1 MRHPLQGLRKQLNVK
16 SKKEKKPPTRKSKKQ
31 QLVKQYIMLLARNT
45 KSDLNKDLIKHSPDE
60 VVKAIANACL
70 NASKGEVHFTPKQQ
84 MLLVPYRESISKL
97 ATKGVPIPNRRKILE
112 QEGGSLFLPLILS
125 TVLGTLGSALFRG

>member
-1 MRHPLQGLRKQLNVK
+1 MRHPLQGLNKQMNVKNQKLEGRLNSK
-16 SKKEKKPPTRKSKKQ
+16 SKKR
-31 QLVKQYIMLLARNT
+31 QLVKQYIKLLARNAN
-45 KSDLNKDLIKHSPDE
+45 SDLNLDLIRHSPDE

-70 NASKGEVHFTPKQQ
+70 NASKGEVHFTPKQKT
-84 MLLVPYRESISKL
+84 LLVPYRASILKL
-97 ATKGVPIPNRRKILE
+97 TTKGVPIPERRKILE

>member
-1 MRHPLQGLRKQLNVK
+1 MRHPLQGLPKQRSVKGRKQQGG
-16 SKKEKKPPTRKSKKQ
+16 SSRKTKKQ
-31 QLVKQYIMLLARNT
+31 QLVTQDIKLLARNAN
-45 KSDLNKDLIKHSPDE
+45 SDLNQNLIKHSPDD

-70 NASKGEVHFTPKQQ
+70 NASLGEIHFTPKQQ
-84 MLLVPYRESISKL
+84 KLLVPYRESICKI
-97 ATKGVPIPNRRKILE
+97 ATKGVPLPDRRKILE